1 MAMADNRNTGRDS
14 NPDPITGA
22 PGSHPVG
29 TGVGAAG
36 GGAAGAAIGSVA
48 GPIGTAVGAIVG
60 AVAGGLA
67 GKGVGEMIDP
77 TGEDKYWRE
86 NYSSRS
92 YVDRGTSYDE
102 YAPAYRMGW
111 ESSQRFKGH
120 SFDQA
125 EPNLKTDWERT
136 KGQSKLSWDKAKL
149 AVKDAWDRTTGGTS
163 QTTRGAA
170 ASAAMAN
177 EALQRGGEARVPVVQ
192 EELKVGKREVETG
205 GGVRVR
211 TEIEERPVQEQVNL
225 REEHVRVERHA
236 VDRPATQADVNQA
249 LHGRTIEV
257 REKSEQPVVS
267 KEARVVEEVVVGKEA
282 TQRTETVRDTVRRT
296 DVEVEQVDKTNP
308 AAGNTG
314 NAARRSDRPA

>member
-48 GPIGTAVGAIVG
+48 GPVGTAVGAVVG

-77 TGEDKYWRE
+77 TAEDAYWRE
-86 NYSSRS
+86 NHATRPYAS
-92 YVDRGTSYDE
+92 GASYDE
-102 YAPAYRMGW
+102 YQPAYRMGW
-111 ESSQRFKGH
+111 ESSQRYKGH
-120 SFDQA
+120 TFDQA
-125 EPNLKTDWERT
+125 ETNLQSDWERT
-136 KGQSKLSWDKAKL
+136 KGKSELTWDKAKF
-149 AVKDAWDRTTGGTS
+149 AVKDAWDRTVHHGSTGQTS
-163 QTTRGAA
+163 RGSA

-177 EALQRGGEARVPVVQ
+177 EALERGGQARVPVVE
-192 EELKVGKREVETG
+192 EELHVGKREVEH
-205 GGVRVR
+205 GGVRVNTTMR
-211 TEIEERPVQEQVNL
+211 EKPVEEKVNL

-236 VDRPATQADVNQA
+236 VDRPATQADINQA
-249 LHGRTIEV
+249 QHGRSVEV
-257 REKSEQPVVS
+257 RERSEQPVVQ

-296 DVEVEQVDKTNP
+296 DVEVEQVDTTKTNP
-308 AAGNTG
+308 GAGNAT
-314 NAARRSDRPA
+314 RRSDKPV

>member
-1 MAMADNRNTGRDS
+1 MAMADNRNSGRDS

-22 PGSHPVG
+22 PGSHPIG

-48 GPIGTAVGAIVG
+48 GPIGTAVGAVVG

-77 TGEDKYWRE
+77 TGEDNYWRE

-92 YVDRGTSYDE
+92 YVERGTSYDE

-120 SFDQA
+120 TFDQA
-125 EPNLKTDWERT
+125 EPNLRTDWERA
-136 KGQSKLSWDKAKL
+136 KGKSKLSWDKAKF
-149 AVKDAWDRTTGGTS
+149 AVKDAWDRTVHGSAT
-163 QTTRGAA
+163 QPTRGAA
-170 ASAAMAN
+170 ATAAMAN
-177 EALQRGGEARVPVVQ
+177 EALQRGGEARVPVVE

-225 REEHVRVERHA
+225 REEHVRVERRP

-296 DVEVEQVDKTNP
+296 DVEVEQVDKNNP
-308 AAGNTG
+308 AAGNTP
-314 NAARRSDRPA
+314 RRADRPA